1 MHRRTLLRWLVSG
14 AAAWP
19 LRGVH
24 LHAQAA
30 ALSAASVGT
39 LRALAPVVLPSEIGA
54 AGHDKVVGDF
64 IQWLASY
71 RAGAERG
78 WGYGHPSPSRTPD
91 IRTSV
96 YDTQL
101 QSLEDWPRIRGSEFA
116 SISLDLRAAI
126 VSEALDAEKIRAM
139 PGLPNGAHIVHRLHE
154 LLLQER
160 RRQRSRVSRADWT
173 AHRVAAWQV
182 RRGTRRRKPQ
192 EHHEW
197 TRRTD
202 HTMNK

>member
-1 MHRRTLLRWLVSG
+1 MSG

-30 ALSAASVGT
+30 ALSTASVGI

-71 RAGAERG
+71 RPGAERS
-78 WGYGHPSPSRTPD
+78 WGYGHPSPSQTPS

-96 YDTQL
+96 YETQL
-101 QSLEDWPRIRGSEFA
+101 QSMEEWTRIRGSEFA
-116 SISLDLRAAI
+116 SISFEVRAAI
-126 VSEALDAEKIRAM
+126 VSESLEAEKIRSM
-139 PGLPNGAHIVHRLHE
+139 PGLPNGGHIVSDLMSFYFRSDAANDLAYRARIGRTSCRG
-154 LLLQER
+154 LAGAER
-160 RRQRSRVSRADWT
+160 NPAS
-173 AHRVAAWQV
+173 
-182 RRGTRRRKPQ
+182 
-192 EHHEW
+192 
-197 TRRTD
+197 
-202 HTMNK
+202 

>member
-39 LRALAPVVLPSEIGA
+39 LRALAPVLLPSEIGA

-116 SISLDLRAAI
+116 SISLELRAAI

-139 PGLPNGAHIVHRLHE
+139 PGLPNGGHVVTDFMSFYFRSDAANDLAYRARIGRTSCRGLAGA
-154 LLLQER
+154 ER
-160 RRQRSRVSRADWT
+160 NPAS
-173 AHRVAAWQV
+173 
-182 RRGTRRRKPQ
+182 
-192 EHHEW
+192 
-197 TRRTD
+197 
-202 HTMNK
+202 